1 MKKWKSIVKHPLKQ
15 KKKQNALYII
25 NEKDGLC
32 MEMSRMKKGI
42 RRFNK
47 VTISTRELRLLKV
60 LKLI

>member
-25 NEKDGLC
+25 NERDGLC
-32 MEMSRMKKGI
+32 MEMSRTKKGI
-42 RRFNK
+42 RRFGK
-47 VTISTRELRLLKV
+47 VIISTRELRLLKV

>member
-32 MEMSRMKKGI
+32 MEMSTTKKKEK
-42 RRFNK
+42 RFNK
-47 VTISTRELRLLKV
+47 IVISTKELRLLRV